1 MNKPQ
6 LIRLIHVAKGKLNIP
21 DDAYRALLSNTA
33 NGKTSCS
40 QMTVME
46 LRDVYA
52 ELQGKGFKRSFK
64 KTTKRVRENAK
75 GAPRVEEI
83 SKLRAIWATMHR
95 HGFVE
100 SGEETA
106 LNNYVKRMS
115 RQLNGGAGVDEAG
128 WLDGYLAFRVLEC
141 LKQWHIRMMLAT
153 LDARKKPRPQHPLT
167 GEEARSYDI
176 IFDAYEDSL

>member
-6 LIRLIHVAKGKLNIP
+6 LIRLVHVAKGKLNIP
-21 DDAYRALLSNTA
+21 DDAYRALLANTA

-40 QMTVME
+40 LMNIME

-52 ELQGKGFKRSFK
+52 ALQGKGFKRSFK
-64 KTTKRVRENAK
+64 KVTKRVRENAK

-100 SGEETA
+100 SGEEVA
-106 LNNYVKRMS
+106 LNKYVKRMS
-115 RQLNGGAGVDEAG
+115 SQINGGAGVDEVG

-141 LKQWHIRMMLAT
+141 LKQWHIRLMLAT
-153 LDARKKPRPQHPLT
+153 LEARKQPRPLNPLT
-167 GEEARSYDI
+167 DEEARGYDLI
-176 IFDAYEDSL
+176 LAAYEDSL